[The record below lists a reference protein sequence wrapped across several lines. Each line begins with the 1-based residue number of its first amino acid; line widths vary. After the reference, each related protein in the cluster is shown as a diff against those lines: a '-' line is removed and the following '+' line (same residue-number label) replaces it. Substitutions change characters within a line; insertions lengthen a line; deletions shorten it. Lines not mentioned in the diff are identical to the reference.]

1 MKEPKD
7 SRKIK
12 RKQDHARQEHP
23 LEAAGSFATYLR
35 LGIIGLLVILQLVA
49 LWLISYFLRTN
60 AAYLYIFFDVVAL
73 LTVVSLI
80 NRHDSSAYRIAWLVI
95 VLAIPVFGLLLYFA
109 WGRVDFNKK
118 ERGAI
123 QKSFT
128 DGFANLPQDEETA
141 RTFRESR
148 PDCAT
153 YAGSLRAN
161 GYPLFAG
168 TAAEYFP
175 SGEAYFDRLEQD
187 IRSAEKYIFLE
198 YFIVATGVLWNRI
211 HTVLLEKIRQGVEVR
226 LLYDDVGCFIK
237 IPDNFDKLLTA
248 EGFKAAV
255 FSPAHR
261 FVSDFYMNYRNHQKI
276 VVVDGQIGYCGG
288 VNLADE
294 YININSRFGHWKDV
308 GIRLEGG
315 AVRSL
320 TVTFLQMWDV
330 SVHHVGEDFPR
341 YLIEQPVPEAKGY
354 FQPYAD
360 GPANNPK
367 NPALDLIR
375 QAAGG
380 ARDYLWLTSP
390 YLIIDH
396 DLSDDL
402 CLAARSGV
410 DVRIITPAIPD
421 HWYVGVVNR
430 ENYRH
435 LLEAGV
441 RIFEYTPGFIHA
453 KLMVFDDKCATV
465 GSVNLDFRSLFLH
478 YENGVFFCDAPAVE
492 AVKTDIE
499 QTLAQSREITLEEVM
514 NRPWYRKLTG
524 AVFSLFSPLM

>member
-1 MKEPKD
+1 MKKQ
-7 SRKIK
+7 
-12 RKQDHARQEHP
+12 QDHARQDHP
-23 LEAAGSFATYLR
+23 LAAAGAFATYLR
-35 LGIIGLLVILQLVA
+35 IGIIGLLVLIQLA
-49 LWLISYFLRTN
+49 LMWAITYFLRTS
-60 AAYLYIFFDVVAL
+60 AAFLYIFFDIVAL
-73 LTVVSLI
+73 FTVVSLI

-95 VLAIPVFGLLLYFA
+95 VLTIPIFGLLLYFA

-118 ERGAI
+118 EKGAF
-123 QKSFT
+123 KESFML
-128 DGFANLPQDEETA
+128 GFSLLPQEEKA
-141 RTFRESR
+141 ASAFQEQC
-148 PDCAT
+148 PGCKT
-153 YAGSLRAN
+153 YAGALREN
-161 GYPLFAG
+161 GYPLYDS
-168 TAAEYFP
+168 TAARYFP
-175 SGEAYFDRLEQD
+175 SGEEYFEQLEQD
-187 IRSAEKYIFLE
+187 LKEAKDFIFLE
-198 YFIVATGVLWNRI
+198 YFIVATGVLWDRI
-211 HTVLLEKIRQGVEVR
+211 HQILLEKIQQGVEVR
-226 LLYDDVGCFIK
+226 ILYADVGCFFK
-237 IPDNFDKLLTA
+237 IPDNFDKLLRA

-276 VVVDGQIGYCGG
+276 VVIDGQVGYCGG

-294 YININSRFGHWKDV
+294 YINIHSKFGHWKDV
-308 GIRLEGG
+308 GIRLEGS

-320 TVTFLQMWDV
+320 TVIFLQMWDV
-330 SVHHVGEDFPR
+330 SVHHVGEDFSR
-341 YLIEQPVPEAKGY
+341 YLLERPVSGAQGF

-360 GPANNPK
+360 GPANNPR

-402 CLAARSGV
+402 CLTARSGV

-435 LLEAGV
+435 LLESGV
-441 RIFEYTPGFIHA
+441 RIYEYTPGFIHA
-453 KLMVFDDKCATV
+453 KLMVFDDQCATV

-478 YENGVFFCDAPAVE
+478 YENGVLVYDAPAV
-492 AVKTDIE
+492 ADVKRDIE
-499 QTLAQSREITLEEVM
+499 HTLSLSREITLEEVLH
-514 NRPWYRKLTG
+514 RPWYRKLTG
-524 AVFSLFSPLM
+524 AVFNLFAPLM